1 MDNQNIRLNNHI
13 IIDQE
18 TAQKLFAEYDP
29 RARVA
34 GLQLVPEG
42 MSTSNYIIDIQ
53 DNSRKFL
60 LKIYPEGGGNSALEV
75 SSYRYARQ
83 YVNVPDIYL
92 FDQSS
97 RVIDR
102 TYIIMDYINGMTLR
116 EYVVHHQRFAEKIA
130 YDIGSKLVLLHQ
142 REYQTMA
149 LLDENLDIQKVLLPV
164 TTLHEYCLNDIA
176 GTRIS
181 SETKHDVLEFISGNR
196 DMLKKL
202 ALHFVFSHGD
212 FNPSNIL
219 IDYQDNVWFIDFEYS
234 LAAPVYY
241 DIGKF
246 FRGRVELDRYIG
258 KSVYD
263 HFSSGYNAIAK
274 QPLPEDWIKLEKLM
288 DIAGMLELINK
299 EKLPEGWQ
307 EAIEGEIIRTMKML
321 KLNEGESFCI

>member
-1 MDNQNIRLNNHI
+1 VVNQNIRLNNHI
-13 IIDQE
+13 IVDQK

-53 DNSRKFL
+53 NDSRKFL

-75 SSYRYARQ
+75 SSYQYAKQ

-92 FDQSS
+92 FDKKGK
-97 RVIDR
+97 VIDSP
-102 TYIIMDYINGMTLR
+102 YVIMDYVDGMTLR
-116 EYVVHHQRFAEKIA
+116 EYVIHHQRFPEKIA
-130 YDIGSKLVLLHQ
+130 HDIGSKLALLHQ
-142 REYQTMA
+142 REYETMA

-164 TTLHEYCLNDIA
+164 TTLHEYCLNGIA
-176 GTRIS
+176 GTRIR
-181 SETKHDVLEFISGNR
+181 SETKNDVLEFISENR
-196 DMLKKL
+196 DMLKEL
-202 ALHFVFSHGD
+202 ALHFVYSHGD

-219 IDYQDNVWFIDFEYS
+219 IDHQDNVWFIDFEYS

-246 FRGRVELDRYIG
+246 FRGRAELDQYIG

-263 HFSSGYNAIAK
+263 HFGGGYNAIAK
-274 QPLPEDWIKLEKLM
+274 QPVPEDWIKLAKLM
-288 DIAGMLELINK
+288 DIAGMLELLNK
-299 EKLPEGWQ
+299 EKVPEGWR
-307 EAIEGEIIRTMKML
+307 EAIELEILGTMSIL
-321 KLNEGESFCI
+321 KK